1 MRRLFPYKKVIAATL
16 LVAASVFLMNITGS
30 SQDSPSFWESLL
42 WKGIQPGLNLFSSIR
57 QKTVDFTSILR
68 SKEELLEENR
78 EIKRRLETLEAL
90 LAQFHEIQDENQR
103 LRDLLGFREQVIG
116 EYRAADV
123 IGRNPSRWFST
134 VTVALGKE
142 DGVEIDAPVI
152 SRSGLVGRV
161 VKLDE
166 QRAQVL
172 LLTDPESGVGALV
185 ARSRDYGV
193 VLGGNSQD
201 SLTMRFFSKD
211 ADVHAGDQILTSG
224 VGSLY
229 PSGLLIGEVTEVYI
243 PQPGL
248 VKECRVKPTTDFE
261 HLEEV
266 LVMIK

>member
-1 MRRLFPYKKVIAATL
+1 M
-16 LVAASVFLMNITGS
+16 
-30 SQDSPSFWESLL
+30 
-42 WKGIQPGLNLFSSIR
+42 
-57 QKTVDFTSILR
+57 
-68 SKEELLEENR
+68 
-78 EIKRRLETLEAL
+78 
-90 LAQFHEIQDENQR
+90 
-103 LRDLLGFREQVIG
+103 
-116 EYRAADV
+116 
-123 IGRNPSRWFST
+123 
-134 VTVALGKE
+134 
-142 DGVEIDAPVI
+142 
-152 SRSGLVGRV
+152 
-161 VKLDE
+161 
-166 QRAQVL
+166 

-248 VKECRVKPTTDFE
+248 VKECRVKPTTEFE

>member
-16 LVAASVFLMNITGS
+16 LVAASVFLMNITGG
-30 SQDSPSFWESLL
+30 SQESPSLWESLL
-42 WKGIQPGLNLFSSIR
+42 WKGMQPG
-57 QKTVDFTSILR
+57 VDFFLSVKKRAADFTAVFQ
-68 SKEELLEENR
+68 SKKGLLEDNR
-78 EIKRRLETLEAL
+78 EIKSKLESSEAL
-90 LAQFHEIQDENQR
+90 LSRLHDVQNENQR
-103 LRDLLGFREQVIG
+103 LRDLLGFKEQVDG
-116 EYRAADV
+116 EYRGADV
-123 IGRNPSRWFST
+123 LGRNPSRWFST
-134 VTVALGKE
+134 VTIGLGRE
-142 DGVEIDAPVI
+142 DGVEADSPVV

-161 VKLDE
+161 VKLDG
-166 QRAQVL
+166 QRSQVL

-193 VLGGNSQD
+193 VLGGKGQN

-229 PSGLLIGEVTEVYI
+229 PPGLLIGEVTEVYV

-248 VKECRVKPTTDFE
+248 VKECYVKPATDFE

>member
-116 EYRAADV
+116 ERCV
-123 IGRNPSRWFST
+123 
-134 VTVALGKE
+134 
-142 DGVEIDAPVI
+142 
-152 SRSGLVGRV
+152 
-161 VKLDE
+161 
-166 QRAQVL
+166 
-172 LLTDPESGVGALV
+172 
-185 ARSRDYGV
+185 
-193 VLGGNSQD
+193 
-201 SLTMRFFSKD
+201 
-211 ADVHAGDQILTSG
+211 
-224 VGSLY
+224 
-229 PSGLLIGEVTEVYI
+229 
-243 PQPGL
+243 
-248 VKECRVKPTTDFE
+248 
-261 HLEEV
+261 
-266 LVMIK
+266 